1 MQWLIFQKDVS
12 DILSRKRLSVF
23 VDCLMLPLHL
33 CILCA
38 HLWWVYLLSP
48 SPPSGVDCAEL
59 KLECIALTL
68 HQKGNGG
75 GKMPQFD
82 ELVCCIPR
90 DLIRV
95 VDNKNDCF
103 RKHAPVSVIAL
114 FIAKCD
120 KLILFFQKLVQSYL
134 SFSSTT
140 KASTASPLIPQ

>member
-1 MQWLIFQKDVS
+1 M
-12 DILSRKRLSVF
+12 F
-23 VDCLMLPLHL
+23 VDCLILPLHL

-38 HLWWVYLLSP
+38 HLWWVYPLSP
-48 SPPSGVDCAEL
+48 SPPSSVDCAEL

-90 DLIRV
+90 DLTTV